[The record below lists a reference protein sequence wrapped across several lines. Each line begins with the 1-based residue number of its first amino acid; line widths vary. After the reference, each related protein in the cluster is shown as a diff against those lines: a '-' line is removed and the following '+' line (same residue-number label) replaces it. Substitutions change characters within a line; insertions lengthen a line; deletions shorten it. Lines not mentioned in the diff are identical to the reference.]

1 MQSTGSAR
9 KCVQSE
15 GLFVGCGMLL
25 VFLCIVC
32 RNLGYTRCTVKCWS
46 IGVLVVV
53 LVALALRKSPPEDIV

>member
-1 MQSTGSAR
+1 MHSTGSDR

-32 RNLGYTRCTVKCWS
+32 RNLEYTRYTVKCCN
-46 IGVLVVV
+46 IGVLVV
-53 LVALALRKSPPEDIV
+53 EN